1 MVKLITQASP
11 LETLDKLEDAVL
23 NHVFEIAPRYAVFLG
38 LHEYDGLL
46 PDMSLSHLRSWVE
59 KAEELKGGIG
69 RIQTGSIDSR
79 RKLDLV
85 CMELLLED
93 GLFEITEL
101 ESHATRPVGYTFQLG
116 VTPYISKEYAPVEER
131 IKAVNRHLARIPLF
145 LGEAEENLNQTLAE
159 PFVKV
164 SSMMCQGTMTELKG
178 DASMEAAKS
187 SYSTRTEFEKL
198 LGVAEEAINNF
209 LTALKEKHT
218 TNMDFALGRTK
229 FQKLLWAS
237 DRISRS
243 VEDVLSLG
251 TNDLATNLGML
262 DETVKKMGAASLE
275 EAFDRVRKNHPSAE
289 SLILDTASTLV
300 GLESFIREKD
310 IVSIPL
316 DIKCK
321 VVPTPP
327 PLRAW
332 ASAAMNFPGPFE
344 KANVEGHYYVTPTET
359 DWDDKKK
366 EEWLR
371 YLNYSSL
378 KNVSAHEVYPG
389 HFVHGLHVK
398 AFAKTKTAKTYFN
411 YGFTEGWAH
420 YTEEMMLEEGYGNG
434 DPSLRLVQLEDALL
448 RDCRYIVSFKM
459 HTQGMSLEDA
469 KKFIMENAKLE
480 EHPAEREAI
489 RGTFDHGYYSY
500 TLGKLFMKKA
510 RQRYFGAY
518 PNATLRTFHDKVL
531 SLGSAPAGM
540 LENLVL
546 S

>member
-1 MVKLITQASP
+1 MISQVSP
-11 LETLDKLEDAVL
+11 LETLENLEDAVL
-23 NHVFEIAPRYAVFLG
+23 SHIFNMSPRYAVFLG
-38 LHEYDGLL
+38 LHDYDGRL
-46 PDMSLSHLRSWVE
+46 PDYSISNLKSWVE
-59 KAEELKGGIG
+59 KAVELKNRLG
-69 RIQTGSIDSR
+69 RIETASIGSR
-79 RKLDLV
+79 GKLDLL

-101 ESHATRPVGYTFQLG
+101 ESHATRPVGYVYQLG

-131 IKAVNRHLARIPLF
+131 IQAVNRHLANIPTF
-145 LGEAEENLNQTLAE
+145 LNQAEENLNRTLAE
-159 PFVKV
+159 QFVKI
-164 SSMMCQGTMTELKG
+164 SSMMLQGTIQEFTK
-178 DASMEAAKS
+178 DASEEAAKS
-187 SYSTRTEFEKL
+187 SYSTRDEFEKL
-198 LGVAEEAINNF
+198 RGVATEAINNF

-218 TNMDFALGRTK
+218 TNMDFAMGRAK

-237 DRISRS
+237 DRITET
-243 VEDVLSLG
+243 VEEVLTLG
-251 TNDLATNLGML
+251 TNDLESNLGML
-262 DETVKKMGAASLE
+262 DETVKKMGAGSLT
-275 EAFDRVRKNHPSAE
+275 EAFDQVRRNHPSAE
-289 SLILDTASTLV
+289 SLIPDTAATLD

-316 DIKCK
+316 DTKCK
-321 VVPTPP
+321 VVPTPLP
-327 PLRAW
+327 MRAF

-344 KANVEGHYYVTPTET
+344 KADVEGHYYVTPTED
-359 DWDDKKK
+359 DWDEKKK

-378 KNVSAHEVYPG
+378 KNISAHEVYPG

-398 AFAKTKTAKTYFN
+398 AFAKTKTGKAYFN

-434 DPSLRLVQLEDALL
+434 DPALRLVQLEDALL
-448 RDCRYIVSFKM
+448 RDCRFIVAFKM

-480 EHPAEREAI
+480 ELPAEREAI

-500 TLGKLFMKKA
+500 TLGKLFIKKA
-510 RQRYFGAY
+510 RQKYYETY
-518 PNATLRTFHDKVL
+518 PNATLRTFHDRLL
-531 SLGSAPAGM
+531 SLGSAPSGM
-540 LENLVL
+540 LDSLVL